1 MHSATT
7 ARIAR
12 LLTMSSPCRAGAL
25 HGNFGIEW
33 LGSCVRRLA
42 TLAAM
47 IRRKTMPPELAP
59 AWDAFVAVADR
70 VQTARRVVLS
80 CLPVGRVE
88 PAPVPVGLDVLA
100 DELTAVRADMAAWR
114 RAEVEQSWQ
123 ACQESID
130 EALAAIP
137 PAKHVAQTS
146 TELEELLGAVSDVV
160 EPLGDAF
167 QAAER
172 HWRSLRRR

>member
-1 MHSATT
+1 
-7 ARIAR
+7 
-12 LLTMSSPCRAGAL
+12 
-25 HGNFGIEW
+25 
-33 LGSCVRRLA
+33 
-42 TLAAM
+42 M
-47 IRRKTMPPELAP
+47 IRRKTMPADLHAP
-59 AWDAFVAVADR
+59 WESFVAVADR

-100 DELTAVRADMAAWR
+100 DELAEIRTDMDAWR
-114 RAEVEQSWQ
+114 RPEVEQVWQ
-123 ACQESID
+123 ACQESIT

-137 PAKHVAQTS
+137 AAKHVAETS